1 MHYLHLSKQRRINI
15 NSVTM
20 KINYMA
26 KEIYIYT
33 HTYTY
38 IWLPLWHA
46 KIPEARVRNCAT
58 AVTRA
63 TVATLDP

>member
-1 MHYLHLSKQRRINI
+1 
-15 NSVTM
+15 M